1 MSGTTCSISI
11 MKNNGEIQ
19 SISSNYDGSP
29 DVSGDLLIRLYSEIN
44 EVVKLISKGNI
55 SKLGEERNFSDKSK
69 PLLFKTKKEYF
80 IWIKRFNFNYLF
92 HEVDKCWYLIKKNK
106 EIKLFDYLK

>member
-11 MKNNGEIQ
+11 MKNNGEIR

-44 EVVKLISKGNI
+44 EVVKLISKGI
-55 SKLGEERNFSDKSK
+55 
-69 PLLFKTKKEYF
+69 
-80 IWIKRFNFNYLF
+80 
-92 HEVDKCWYLIKKNK
+92 
-106 EIKLFDYLK
+106 